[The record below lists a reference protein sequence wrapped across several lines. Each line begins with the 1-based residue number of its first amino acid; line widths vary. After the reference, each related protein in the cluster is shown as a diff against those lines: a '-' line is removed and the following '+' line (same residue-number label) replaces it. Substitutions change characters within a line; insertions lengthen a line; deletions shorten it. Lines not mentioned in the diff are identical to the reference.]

1 MNNEQQATRT
11 NNNQPSNADNR
22 SSITSNYEL
31 PVTSTQKTIDT
42 PTQIIIPET
51 QLKINSIIY
60 PLTPGK
66 NVYDAMAEL
75 SQVSSQPFIFST
87 KNYPGMGQFV
97 EEINGIKNDFKQNKY
112 WIYYINNKSAI
123 AGISQY
129 IIQQGDIIEWKYE

>member
-1 MNNEQQATRT
+1 
-11 NNNQPSNADNR
+11 
-22 SSITSNYEL
+22 
-31 PVTSTQKTIDT
+31 
-42 PTQIIIPET
+42 
-51 QLKINSIIY
+51 
-60 PLTPGK
+60 
-66 NVYDAMAEL
+66 MAEL